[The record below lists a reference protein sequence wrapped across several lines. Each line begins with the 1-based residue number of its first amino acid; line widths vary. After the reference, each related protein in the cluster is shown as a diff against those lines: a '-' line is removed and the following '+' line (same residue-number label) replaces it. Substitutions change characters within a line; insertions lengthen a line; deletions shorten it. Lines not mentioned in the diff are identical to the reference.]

1 MPTVQF
7 ESTQVDIQAFQR
19 FAVSRVRG
27 FTSKA
32 SLGLSWR
39 SIVVGI
45 PVGVALL
52 VASRLSAFEFDG
64 RTAVVCAIVF
74 VAFSVFFSGRFSRAL
89 PPADRGS
96 LLGSRQVVLDDK
108 GVRDESV
115 HHRHESDWP
124 GVLSI
129 DETDAHIFLMIDRF
143 AGYIVPKRA
152 FSNPARLQ
160 EFVAFAREHAG
171 GGVQGRERPG

>member
-1 MPTVQF
+1 MPNVQF

-39 SIVVGI
+39 PIVLGI
-45 PVGVALL
+45 PVGVGLLL
-52 VASRLSAFEFDG
+52 VSRLSAFEFDAPTG
-64 RTAVVCAIVF
+64 VACATVF
-74 VAFSVFFSGRFSRAL
+74 VAFWMFFRTRNSRAL
-89 PPADRGS
+89 SAADRGS
-96 LLGSRQVVLDDK
+96 LLGPREIVLDDK
-108 GVRDESV
+108 GVREESV
-115 HHRHESDWP
+115 RHKHESAWP

-152 FSNPARLQ
+152 FSNGARLQ
-160 EFVAFAREHAG
+160 EFIAFAREHASADA
-171 GGVQGRERPG
+171 Q